1 MKNPFDLVRST
12 WQVIASVGMS
22 PYSALD
28 SDQPADLQTLEDRV
42 LYNASPLGAVVA
54 DISESIESL
63 EDIDNQIEQLNSM
76 TFEDVTPVMPDEG
89 EDHLLIG
96 EEAPFSETAQQL
108 IVIDVPAAASIQT
121 LVSTPTPTIS
131 VTTLFDVVDAN
142 DGLTSLREALMMA
155 NASSDEVI
163 LLASGTHELT
173 LNGPSGGELQI
184 NQNVTFVGQADGSSI
199 VDGCQGP
206 YICTADASGST
217 GLMDSRVFH
226 AVNNDAT
233 FINLTI
239 SGGDV
244 SENSGGGGLFVTN
257 NAEARLYNVVVTDN
271 SSETC
276 LLYTSPSP
284 RDKRQSRMPSSA

>member
-76 TFEDVTPVMPDEG
+76 TFEDVTPVMPDES

-108 IVIDVPAAASIQT
+108 IVIDEPVAAFTQT

-155 NASSDEVI
+155 NNSNDEVI
-163 LLASGTHELT
+163 LLASGIHELT
-173 LNGPSGGELQI
+173 LSSSAGGELQI
-184 NQNVTFVGQADGSSI
+184 NRNVTFVGQADGSSI
-199 VDGCQGP
+199 VDGCQGS

-226 AVNNDAT
+226 AVNNLSL
-233 FINLTI
+233 IHI
-239 SGGDV
+239 
-244 SENSGGGGLFVTN
+244 
-257 NAEARLYNVVVTDN
+257 
-271 SSETC
+271 
-276 LLYTSPSP
+276 
-284 RDKRQSRMPSSA
+284 